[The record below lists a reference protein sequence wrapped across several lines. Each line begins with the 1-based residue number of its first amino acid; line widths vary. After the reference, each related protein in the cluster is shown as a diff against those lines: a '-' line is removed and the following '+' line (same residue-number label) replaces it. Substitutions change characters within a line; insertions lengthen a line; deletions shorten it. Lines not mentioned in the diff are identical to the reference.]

1 MWILGIAVGAGC
13 VWLLM
18 RVLNRRPLHNA
29 RLDGASEMIDGGP
42 AGVRAYRING
52 PFVEICVADGCS
64 LTDLRALF
72 ESIRNDPALPTEA
85 LLLFDASRR
94 TERLTDA
101 DVRARLTALLE
112 ILRPRIAPMY
122 AVVVS
127 SAIALASQAAQQY
140 AAAAGV
146 RVELFR
152 DFERA
157 REWLSTCG
165 RQSARNSPQRY

>member
-1 MWILGIAVGAGC
+1 M
-13 VWLLM
+13 
-18 RVLNRRPLHNA
+18 
-29 RLDGASEMIDGGP
+29 
-42 AGVRAYRING
+42 RAYRING
-52 PFVEICVADGCS
+52 PLVEICVADGCS

-72 ESIRNDPALPTEA
+72 ESIRNDPALPREA
-85 LLLFDASRR
+85 LLLFDGTRR

-101 DVRARLTALLE
+101 DVRARLTAMLD

-127 SAIALASQAAQQY
+127 SAIALASQAAQRY
-140 AAAAGV
+140 AAAEGV

-157 REWLSTCG
+157 REWLATCG
-165 RQSARNSPQRY
+165 SVSERS